1 MDYTRREF
9 GKIALATATLPLAE
23 WKLMAAAKPNSVFG
37 GVQIGTITYSFRS
50 LPSSAEE
57 TLKYCVDC
65 GISGIELMSNVA
77 EGYAGA
83 PNQGRGGFP
92 GGPPPGAG
100 APGAGGPPPGAGA
113 PGAPGAPGAG
123 GPPQGAGAAGAQPPG
138 AGGRGR
144 APLTPEQ
151 QEAQRKRAEETK
163 AWRLSVSMDKYRAF
177 RKMYE
182 DAGVKIYAF
191 KLPPTLQMSDEEYAY
206 IWNVTETLG
215 ANHVTMELPTDD
227 ALLARV
233 AAYAE
238 KRKLRIAF
246 HTHGQGGSSGFD
258 KVLNASPYTALNFD
272 VGHYYGVNGE
282 SPVPLV
288 EKYHARIASL
298 HLKDRKGPTPGQPAA
313 EGGRGGGPNMPWGQ
327 GETPLVAVLQSMK
340 KNKYNFPASIE
351 YEYQTPEGSD
361 VLTEIK
367 KCVEYCKKALA

>member
-9 GKIALATATLPLAE
+9 GKITLATAALPLAP
-23 WKLMAAAKPNSVFG
+23 WKLMAAARPNSTFG

-57 TLKYCVDC
+57 TLKYCLDC

-83 PNQGRGGFP
+83 PQSGRGGGP
-92 GGPPPGAG
+92 GGPPPGG
-100 APGAGGPPPGAGA
+100 
-113 PGAPGAPGAG
+113 
-123 GPPQGAGAAGAQPPG
+123 Q
-138 AGGRGR
+138 GRGR

-151 QEAQRKRAEETK
+151 QAERQKRAEEVK
-163 AWRLSVSMDKYRAF
+163 AWRLSVPMAKYAAF

-191 KLPPTLQMSDEEYAY
+191 KLPPTLEMSDEEYAY
-206 IWNVTETLG
+206 IWNVAETLG
-215 ANHVTMELPTDD
+215 ASHVTMELPTDD

-233 AAYAE
+233 AAYAA

-246 HTHGQGGSSGFD
+246 HTHGQGGASGFD

-272 VGHYYGVNGE
+272 VGHYYGINGE

-288 EKYHARIASL
+288 EKYHDRIASL
-298 HLKDRKGPTPGQPAA
+298 HLKDRKGPTPGQPVA

-327 GETPLVAVLQSMK
+327 GETPLAAVLQTMK
-340 KNKYNFPASIE
+340 KNKYPFPASIE

-361 VLTEIK
+361 VLTEMK
-367 KCVEYCKKALA
+367 KCVEYCRKALA